1 MVDVAS
7 SPPSP
12 AAADGNA
19 ELAVLPPPEP
29 LHPWLPWLALGVV
42 VGAMAPMALSDRLGL
57 DWSPQLWWWCLGAP
71 LAVAAVATG
80 KRWLWAGR
88 WLLFAAAG
96 LLGGALGD
104 GGGAPPPTDQVR
116 LMAVDGLVT
125 SVKWPDEARSRPGTE
140 AGQSR
145 WQPPS
150 QGFVLQPERVQA
162 PRGAAP
168 TAIAPGRGPAR
179 LFVRAEGLPA
189 VACGDR
195 VRVLGRWRR
204 EARGETVDA
213 VEMIRL
219 ERRED
224 GTRGWAWRAL
234 ERLGERREL
243 GESLIL
249 GQGDPPEK
257 RDFRRSGLLHILA
270 VSGTHLV
277 IAAAFGIWL
286 LRVIGVGWWP
296 RQLAVAAL
304 IVGYTW
310 LTGASPATVRSLAMG
325 LAVIAAGLMAREP
338 HRLAAV
344 SLAAL
349 VLVALDP
356 ANATDVGFQLSL
368 AAVLGL
374 LTLGVDLV
382 RLRQRALPLAPWPL
396 DRSVWRALL
405 FAARAAC
412 DGLCI
417 GFGATLATMPIV
429 AWYFGSA
436 TPWSPLTTLLATP
449 PTTAALWLG
458 LPVVVLGG
466 ACPSGPWEG
475 LYAALEWSLDL
486 LAWTVRFGA
495 SLSGATLATGAMP
508 AWMPVAWPL
517 LFLPLRDRLG
527 LGLRLAAIGLLIAT
541 WCWPL
546 IVATVAT
553 ATPDK

>member
-1 MVDVAS
+1 V
-7 SPPSP
+7 
-12 AAADGNA
+12 
-19 ELAVLPPPEP
+19 VLPSPEP

-42 VGAMAPMALSDRLGL
+42 VGAMAPMALSNRLGV
-57 DWSPQLWWWCLGAP
+57 DWSPQVWWWCLGAP
-71 LAVAAVATG
+71 LAVVAVAVG
-80 KRWLWAGR
+80 KHWIWAGR

-104 GGGAPPPTDQVR
+104 GGGTPPPTDQVR
-116 LMAVDGLVT
+116 VMAIEGMVT
-125 SVKWPDEARSRPGTE
+125 SVKWPDEARPRPRPE
-140 AGQSR
+140 AGKSR
-145 WQPPS
+145 WHPPS
-150 QGFVLQPERVQA
+150 QGFVLQPERVLKPEDVLGPA
-162 PRGAAP
+162 DAAP
-168 TAIAPGRGPAR
+168 SSSAVGHGPAR

-189 VACGDR
+189 MACGDR
-195 VRVLGRWRR
+195 VRVLGRWSR
-204 EARGETVDA
+204 EARGEAVDA
-213 VEMIRL
+213 VAVVRL

-224 GTRGWAWRAL
+224 GARGWAWRAL
-234 ERLGERREL
+234 ERLGERRAL

-277 IAAAFGIWL
+277 IAAAFGVWL

-304 IVGYTW
+304 IAGYTW

-349 VLVALDP
+349 VLIALDP

-382 RLRQRALPLAPWPL
+382 HLRQRWLPLAPWPL
-396 DRSVWRALL
+396 DRAAWRGLL
-405 FAARAAC
+405 FAVRAAS

-458 LPVVVLGG
+458 LPVIALGG
-466 ACPSGPWEG
+466 VFPHGPWEG
-475 LYAALEWSLDL
+475 LYAALEASLDA
-486 LAWTVRFGA
+486 LAGTVRFGA
-495 SLSGATLATGAMP
+495 TLPGATLSTGAMP
-508 AWMPVAWPL
+508 TWMPVAWPL
-517 LFLPLRDRLG
+517 LFLPLRDGLG

-546 IVATVAT
+546 ITGG
-553 ATPDK
+553 